1 MTSIATAIRREQYE
15 LAALRLLIGLLET
28 LQQQAP
34 ATRDELISLLLF
46 EDR

>member
-1 MTSIATAIRREQYE
+1 MTTVTAAIRREQYE

-28 LQQQAP
+28 LERQAP
-34 ATRDELISLLLF
+34 AARDELISLLMF